1 MRSIFFFVFAAGAA
15 GMSSTDRAA
24 EHVVSQKNKSF
35 SVNALSVKVGERVVF
50 TNDDAFAHN
59 VFSSSAG
66 FIFNLKVQAP
76 GASMPISFD
85 QPGTV
90 DVRCAFHPTM
100 KLSVTVK

>member
-1 MRSIFFFVFAAGAA
+1 
-15 GMSSTDRAA
+15 
-24 EHVVSQKNKSF
+24 
-35 SVNALSVKVGERVVF
+35 VNALSVKVGERVVF

-76 GASMPISFD
+76 GAAMPISFD
-85 QPGTV
+85 KPGTV